1 MLHMSTDIGIDLGT
15 ANILVFVK
23 GRGIV
28 LKEPSV
34 VAMDN
39 SSGKIIAVGS
49 EARRMLG
56 RTPGNIVAIR
66 PLRDG
71 VIADYDVTEKMLRYF
86 ITKAVGKRLLFKPR
100 VMVCIP
106 SGVTGVEERAV
117 KQAAVQA
124 GARQAH
130 VIEEPLAAALGAGLD
145 ISQPGG
151 TMVVDIG
158 GGTTDVAVLSLGG
171 IVQSLSLRVGG
182 DKFDE
187 AIIKF
192 IRREYSLAI
201 GERTAEEIKIE
212 VANAYP
218 NGHPS
223 LSLQVRGRGLVNGL
237 PKEIT
242 VTSDQIYEAIKE
254 NLSSVVGAVKEVLE
268 RTPPELSADI
278 VDKGIVLTGG
288 GAMLRGLDTLLA
300 RETGLNVFLAEDP
313 LSCVAVGTGRALTML
328 NVLNAQHK
336 RRLIRKAIRQKIYAG
351 QML

>member
-1 MLHMSTDIGIDLGT
+1 MFHMNTDIGIDLGT

-34 VAMDN
+34 VAMDKT
-39 SSGKIIAVGS
+39 SGKVIAVGS

-56 RTPGNIVAIR
+56 RTPGNIIAIR

-86 ITKAVGKRLLFKPR
+86 ISKAIGKRLIFKPR

-187 AIIKF
+187 AIMKYV
-192 IRREYSLAI
+192 RREFNLAI
-201 GERTAEEIKIE
+201 GERTAEEIKME
-212 VANAYP
+212 VADAYP
-218 NGHPS
+218 NGGPAR
-223 LSLQVRGRGLVNGL
+223 SLQVRGRDLINGL

-242 VTSDQIYEAIKE
+242 VSSDYIYEAIRE
-254 NLSSVVGAVKEVLE
+254 NLILVVDAVKKVLE
-268 RTPPELSADI
+268 CTPPELSADI
-278 VDKGIVLTGG
+278 VNKGIVLTGG
-288 GAMLRGLDTLLA
+288 GSMLRSLDTLLTS
-300 RETGLNVFLAEDP
+300 ETGLNAFLAEDP

-328 NVLNAQHK
+328 NVLNAQQK

-351 QML
+351 

>member
-1 MLHMSTDIGIDLGT
+1 MFHMNTDIGIDLGT

-34 VAMDN
+34 VAMDKT
-39 SSGKIIAVGS
+39 SGKVIAVGV

-56 RTPGNIVAIR
+56 RTPGNIVATR

-86 ITKAVGKRLLFKPR
+86 ITKATGKRLLFKPR

-117 KQAAVQA
+117 RQAAVQA
-124 GARQAH
+124 GARQVH

-171 IVQSLSLRVGG
+171 IVHSTSLRVGG

-187 AIIKF
+187 AIIKYV
-192 IRREYSLAI
+192 RREFSLAI

-212 VANAYP
+212 VANAYS
-218 NGHPS
+218 NGSRP
-223 LSLQVRGRGLVNGL
+223 LSLRVRGRDLINGL
-237 PKEIT
+237 PKEIS
-242 VTSDQIYEAIKE
+242 VTSDHIYEAIKE
-254 NLSSVVGAVKEVLE
+254 NLISVVDAVKEVLE
-268 RTPPELSADI
+268 QTPPELSADI

-288 GAMLRGLDTLLA
+288 GAMLRGLDTLIGN
-300 RETGLNVFLAEDP
+300 ETGLNAFLAEDP

-351 QML
+351 

>member
-1 MLHMSTDIGIDLGT
+1 MFRMSTDIAIDLGT
-15 ANILVFVK
+15 ANIIVYVK

-28 LKEPSV
+28 LREPSV
-34 VAMDN
+34 VAIDKN
-39 SSGKIIAVGS
+39 SGKVIAVGS

-56 RTPGNIVAIR
+56 RTPGNIVATR

-86 ITKAVGKRLLFKPR
+86 IDKANGKRLLFKPR

-106 SGVTGVEERAV
+106 ANVTGVEERAV
-117 KQAAVQA
+117 KQAAIQA
-124 GARQAH
+124 GASQAF

-171 IVQSLSLRVGG
+171 IVISRSLRVGG

-187 AIIKF
+187 AIVKYV
-192 IRREYSLAI
+192 RRELSLAI
-201 GERTAEEIKIE
+201 GERTAEEIKMEI
-212 VANAYP
+212 ANAYP
-218 NGHPS
+218 DGSAPARM
-223 LSLQVRGRGLVNGL
+223 QVRGRDLVDGL

-242 VTSDQIYEAIKE
+242 ITSDHIYEAIRD
-254 NLSSVVGAVKEVLE
+254 NLALIVSTVKEVLE
-268 RTPPELSADI
+268 QTPPELAADI

-288 GAMLRGLDTLLA
+288 GALLHGLDTLLA
-300 RETGLNVFLAEDP
+300 RETGLNVFVAEDP
-313 LSCVAVGTGRALTML
+313 LSCVAIGTGRALTML

-336 RRLIRKAIRQKIYAG
+336 RRLISKAVRQKVYN
-351 QML
+351 

>member
-1 MLHMSTDIGIDLGT
+1 MFHMNTDIGIDLGT

-34 VAMDN
+34 VAMDKT
-39 SSGKIIAVGS
+39 SGKVIAVGV

-56 RTPGNIVAIR
+56 RTPGNIVATR

-86 ITKAVGKRLLFKPR
+86 ITKATGKRLLFKPR

-117 KQAAVQA
+117 RQAAVQA
-124 GARQAH
+124 GARQVH

-171 IVQSLSLRVGG
+171 IVHSTSLRVGG

-187 AIIKF
+187 AIIKYV
-192 IRREYSLAI
+192 RREFSLAI

-218 NGHPS
+218 NGNRP
-223 LSLQVRGRGLVNGL
+223 LSLRVRGRDLINGL
-237 PKEIT
+237 PKEIS
-242 VTSDQIYEAIKE
+242 VTSDHIYEAIKE
-254 NLSSVVGAVKEVLE
+254 NLISVVDAVKEVLE
-268 RTPPELSADI
+268 QTPPELSADI

-288 GAMLRGLDTLLA
+288 GAMLRGLDTLIGN
-300 RETGLNVFLAEDP
+300 ETGLNAFLAEDP

-351 QML
+351 

>member
-1 MLHMSTDIGIDLGT
+1 MFHMNTDIGIDLGT

-34 VAMDN
+34 VAMDKT
-39 SSGKIIAVGS
+39 SGKVIAVGS
-49 EARRMLG
+49 QGRRMLG

-86 ITKAVGKRLLFKPR
+86 IGKAVGRRLLFRPR

-117 KQAAVQA
+117 KQAAIQA

-158 GGTTDVAVLSLGG
+158 GGTTDIAVLSLGG
-171 IVQSLSLRVGG
+171 TVNSLSLRVGG
-182 DKFDE
+182 DKLDE
-187 AIIKF
+187 AIMKF
-192 IRREYSLAI
+192 VRREFSLAI
-201 GERTAEEIKIE
+201 GERTAEEIKME
-212 VANAYP
+212 VADAYP
-218 NGHPS
+218 NGGTP
-223 LSLQVRGRGLVNGL
+223 LSLRVRGRNLINGL
-237 PKEIT
+237 PKEVT
-242 VTSDQIYEAIKE
+242 VTSEQIYEAIKE
-254 NLSSVVGAVKEVLE
+254 NLVSVVGAVKEVLE
-268 RTPPELSADI
+268 CTPPELAADI

-288 GAMLRGLDTLLA
+288 GALLRGLDTLIGN
-300 RETGLNVFLAEDP
+300 ETGLNAFLAEDP

-351 QML
+351 